1 MQKIIAID
9 LDETLAELVEGSLAF
24 HNFQIKGIPLTK
36 NDIEDYYIHNIKKL
50 WLTKQDT
57 DEWFYSFI
65 YSDAMHDIKIIP
77 WAKEKLEEFKNK
89 GYQLYILTARIDKIT
104 DLTKKRIDK
113 NIPGIF
119 SQTNIIFANYHTEKA
134 RPKREICKEIGAN
147 IMIEDNLQF
156 AEELA
161 SKGITTYL
169 LKKPRNKQYKN
180 TNPLIISVN
189 WRDEIHL

>member
-24 HNFQIKGIPLTK
+24 HNFQIKWIPLIK
-36 NDIEDYYIHNIKKL
+36 EEIEDYYIHNIKRL
-50 WLTKQDT
+50 WLTKEDT
-57 DEWFYSFI
+57 DEWFYKFI
-65 YSDAMHDIKIIP
+65 YSDAMHDIWITP
-77 WAKEKLEEFKNK
+77 WAKQKIEELKK
-89 GYQLYILTARIDKIT
+89 KWYQLCILTARIEET
-104 DLTKKRIDK
+104 ANLTRKWIDR
-113 NIPGIF
+113 NIPWIF

-134 RPKREICKEIGAN
+134 RPKREICKEIWAS

-161 SKGITTYL
+161 KNWITTYL

-180 TNPLIISVN
+180 TNPKIIAVN
-189 WRDEIHL
+189 WREEIPL